1 MARRR
6 RIETTID
13 VKDLQT
19 NVAIGIKLPFIS
31 KGGGLF
37 QQSYSTQEQ
46 AISNLKNLLLTRK
59 GERLYQPAFGTDI
72 YDTLFEPITDTTL
85 FGLRDSIL
93 SAISFWLPYIT
104 VNDIDVYIPSNVPTD
119 PIGHTIRISL
129 TVQVNNNGANIP
141 ITLTISPNNIT
152 INV

>member
-6 RIETTID
+6 RIETTLE
-13 VKDLQT
+13 VQDLQK

-37 QQSYSTQEQ
+37 QQSYTTQDQ

-72 YDTLFEPITDTTL
+72 YDTLFEQITDTTL

-93 SAISFWLPYIT
+93 TAISFWLPYIT
-104 VNDIDVYIPSNVPTD
+104 VNELNVYIPENVPAD
-119 PIGHTIRISL
+119 PIGHTIRVSL
-129 TVQVNNNGANIP
+129 SVQVNNNGANIP
-141 ITLTISPNNIT
+141 ITLTISPNNII
-152 INV
+152 ING